1 MSHNMSHNMNHN
13 PLPPDSSP
21 TLPRKADRPQVA
33 IAILYQA
40 ERVLLQLRDDIP
52 TIAHPGKWAFFGG
65 HLDPG
70 ELPEAG
76 VQRELLEEIGY
87 RPPTIALFCSY
98 QNDASVD
105 RHVFA
110 APLTVEAETLQ
121 LNEGM
126 DMGLV
131 SYEEIQQGY
140 CFSKRLQELRPIAT
154 PHQQILLE
162 FYQARDRLKWFL
174 HQH

>member
-1 MSHNMSHNMNHN
+1 MSHTMSHSMSHNT
-13 PLPPDSSP
+13 LPPNSSAS
-21 TLPRKADRPQVA
+21 LPPKADRPQVA

-70 ELPEAG
+70 ELPESG
-76 VQRELLEEIGY
+76 VKRELLEEIGY
-87 RPPTIALFCSY
+87 SPPTIHLFRSY
-98 QNDASVD
+98 KNNAPVD
-105 RHVFA
+105 RHVFY
-110 APLTVEAETLQ
+110 APLTVGADTLQ

-126 DMGLV
+126 DMGLA
-131 SYEEIQQGY
+131 SYEEIQQGH
-140 CFSKRLQELRPIAT
+140 CFSKRLQEHRPIAL

-162 FYQARDRLKWFL
+162 FYHSCDRLNWSL